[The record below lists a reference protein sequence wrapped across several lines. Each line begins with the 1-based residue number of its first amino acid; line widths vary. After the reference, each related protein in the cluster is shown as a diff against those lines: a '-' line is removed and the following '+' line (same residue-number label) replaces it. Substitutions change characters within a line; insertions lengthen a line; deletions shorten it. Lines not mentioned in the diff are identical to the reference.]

1 MDELV
6 SQFVGITD
14 STAEKARQYLNIS
27 DNNLEQAIEL
37 FFNTGGVDL
46 LESTDNTAQASNPEA
61 AAAAP
66 RNPADVIEID
76 SDGDDDTAGHKTPKA
91 TTTHST
97 LESDEAMARR
107 LQEEMY
113 GDSGGRSG
121 GGGGAMDTDAEGY
134 RAPIARTRETLMG
147 PDSYDL
153 DDPADLR
160 AAMQEQMIR
169 RQQAS
174 NYPLPLPF
182 ADTLPY

>member
-14 STAEKARQYLNIS
+14 STTDKARQYLNIS

-46 LESTDNTAQASNPEA
+46 LESTDNNTPQVSDPEA
-61 AAAAP
+61 AP
-66 RNPADVIEID
+66 RSRPDVIEIE

-91 TTTHST
+91 TTQST
-97 LESDEAMARR
+97 LQSDEAMARR

-113 GDSGGRSG
+113 GDAGGRDDG
-121 GGGGAMDTDAEGY
+121 GTSMDTDAEGY
-134 RAPIARTRETLMG
+134 RAPIARTRETLVG

-153 DDPADLR
+153 DDPSDLR
-160 AAMQEQMIR
+160 AAMQEQMLR
-169 RQQAS
+169 RQQGR
-174 NYPLPLPF
+174 NDF
-182 ADTLPY
+182 ALSFLIML